1 MTPLTPNPDR
11 RRLLGARPIL
21 ACRHCG
27 DPIPTS
33 RDSWEG
39 RADLCRTCDAAVE
52 VVFMRETARMLA
64 PLRLFRPVPPS
75 PLVRPHA

>member
-1 MTPLTPNPDR
+1 MTPLTPNPDN

-33 RDSWEG
+33 RDWWED
-39 RADLCRTCDAAVE
+39 RADLCRTCDAAAE
-52 VVFMRETARMLA
+52 MVFRRETARTLA
-64 PLRLFRPVPPS
+64 PLRLLRAVPPS
-75 PLVRPHA
+75 PPVRPHA